1 MHAMRFGG
9 FVRDEPAYHAARR
22 RQTNLVVSSFKERR
36 ALEYDVEDTSLSSP
50 KIIEMV
56 SRTPTPTPN
65 PNPNPPLP
73 LDKVGWTSSRTP
85 TLTPTPTPNPTY

>member
-36 ALEYDVEDTSLSSP
+36 ALEYAAWLG
-50 KIIEMV
+50 
-56 SRTPTPTPN
+56 
-65 PNPNPPLP
+65 LG
-73 LDKVGWTSSRTP
+73 LGFG
-85 TLTPTPTPNPTY
+85 LGLGLALGLA